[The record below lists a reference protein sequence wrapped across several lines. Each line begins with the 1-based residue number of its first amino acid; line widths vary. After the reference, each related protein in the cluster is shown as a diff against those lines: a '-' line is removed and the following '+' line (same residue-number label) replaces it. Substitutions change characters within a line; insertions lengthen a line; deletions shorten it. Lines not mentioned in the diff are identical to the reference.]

1 MFWNMLRIGITAGIL
16 LISSYT
22 DLTRRKVYNKV
33 TYPAIIAGLILCS
46 VTSIRHLPERMLSLA
61 VWFFMGA
68 LHLMGMGDL
77 KLLMAV
83 CAIWGFRTS
92 LYSLLSGCL
101 LLAAYSTVMD
111 PKEMKEAVINVGNF
125 LFYHTPVP
133 TKDRKAYPF
142 AVFLSAGTTA
152 VLFWEVMA

>member
-1 MFWNMLRIGITAGIL
+1 MFWNMIRIGITAGLL

-33 TYPAIIAGLILCS
+33 TYPAMLAGLILCS
-46 VTSIRHLPERMLSLA
+46 VTSMRHLPGRIVSLA

-92 LYSLLSGCL
+92 LYALLSGCL
-101 LLAAYSTVMD
+101 FLAAFSAVMD
-111 PKEMKEAVINVGNF
+111 PREMKEAVINVGNF

-133 TKDRKAYPF
+133 TKGRKTYPF
-142 AVFLSAGTTA
+142 AVFLSAGTMA
-152 VLFWEVMA
+152 VLLWEVMV

>member
-1 MFWNMLRIGITAGIL
+1 MFWNMIRIEITAGIL

-33 TYPAIIAGLILCS
+33 TYPAIIAGLILCA

-68 LHLMGMGDL
+68 LQLMGMGDL

-111 PKEMKEAVINVGNF
+111 PVEMKDAVINVRNF

-133 TKDRKAYPF
+133 TKGRKTYPF
-142 AVFLSAGTTA
+142 AVFLSAGTAA

>member
-1 MFWNMLRIGITAGIL
+1 MFWNMVRIGITAWLL

-22 DLTRRKVYNKV
+22 DLKRRKVYNSI
-33 TYPAIIAGLILCS
+33 TFPAMAAGLILCAA
-46 VTSIRHLPERMLSLA
+46 TSAIHLPGRMISLA

-92 LYSLLSGCL
+92 LFSLLFGCL
-101 LLAAYSTVMD
+101 FLAAYSTVMD
-111 PKEMKEAVINVGNF
+111 PKEMKDAVINVRNF

-133 TKDRKAYPF
+133 TKGRKTYPF
-142 AVFLSAGTTA
+142 AVFLSAGTA
-152 VLFWEVMA
+152 SVLLWEVMA

>member
-1 MFWNMLRIGITAGIL
+1 MIRIGITAGLL

-22 DLTRRKVYNKV
+22 DLTRRKVYNRV
-33 TYPAIIAGLILCS
+33 TYPAMLAGLILCS
-46 VTSIRHLPERMLSLA
+46 VTSMRHLPGRMVSLA

-92 LYSLLSGCL
+92 LYALLFGCI
-101 LLAAYSTVMD
+101 LLAAYSMVMD
-111 PKEMKEAVINVGNF
+111 PKEMKDAVINVRNF

-133 TKDRKAYPF
+133 TKGRKTYPF
-142 AVFLSAGTTA
+142 AVFLSAGTMA
-152 VLFWEVMA
+152 VLLWEVMV

>member
-1 MFWNMLRIGITAGIL
+1 MFWNMIRIGITTGLL

-33 TYPAIIAGLILCS
+33 TYPAMLAGLILCS
-46 VTSIRHLPERMLSLA
+46 VTSMRHLPGRMVSLA
-61 VWFFMGA
+61 VWLFMGA

-92 LYSLLSGCL
+92 LYSLLFGCL
-101 LLAAYSTVMD
+101 LLAAYCTVMN
-111 PKEMKEAVINVGNF
+111 PGEMKEAAINVGNF
-125 LFYHTPVP
+125 LFYHTPIP
-133 TKDRKAYPF
+133 TIGRKTYPF
-142 AVFLSAGTTA
+142 AVFLSAGTAA
-152 VLFWEVMA
+152 VLLWEVMA